1 MIAAAAFVLA
11 MGAGTAGRLLIKPP
25 AAGQTAEETAKDPA
39 NRTAHDATPAGATL
53 ASAATAPPPAAGDAA
68 SSAQPRAGTGS
79 AVTNGDSSKERS
91 GVEFFEMTRILVGLP
106 PADAAIFVGQ
116 LDDNHAIA
124 LFRSM
129 AVKDAAAILAY
140 MPAKR
145 QQGLKERLLESPRA
159 GR

>member
-1 MIAAAAFVLA
+1 
-11 MGAGTAGRLLIKPP
+11 
-25 AAGQTAEETAKDPA
+25 
-39 NRTAHDATPAGATL
+39 
-53 ASAATAPPPAAGDAA
+53 
-68 SSAQPRAGTGS
+68 
-79 AVTNGDSSKERS
+79 
-91 GVEFFEMTRILVGLP
+91 MTRILVGLP
-106 PADAAIFVGQ
+106 PADAAIFVEQ
-116 LDDNHAIA
+116 LDDKHAIA